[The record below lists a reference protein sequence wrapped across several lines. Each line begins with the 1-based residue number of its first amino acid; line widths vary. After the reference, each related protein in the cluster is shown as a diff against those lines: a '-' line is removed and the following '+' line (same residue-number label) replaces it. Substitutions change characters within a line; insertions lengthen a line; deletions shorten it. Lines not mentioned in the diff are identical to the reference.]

1 MQCLKFKKLKLCL
14 KLKKMKF
21 SSLCLKK
28 KTMSGWL
35 SSTILSPSSSRDTE
49 SMSGENTNAMSEI
62 EKNEVE
68 NNVDI

>member
-1 MQCLKFKKLKLCL
+1 M
-14 KLKKMKF
+14 
-21 SSLCLKK
+21 SEK

-68 NNVDI
+68 NNVDIWKNWPIAQLGIPLP